1 MRKTIAKVILMLTWK
16 QMDVIQY
23 YQYCHKHDID
33 LDLIPDLTEGR

>member
-16 QMDVIQY
+16 QMDVIEY
-23 YQYCHKHDID
+23 YRYCSKYDID